1 MTGKVNID
9 CSKTKLASDSVK
21 NIAAAAAAAA
31 DDDDDDD
38 DDDDEAL

>member
-21 NIAAAAAAAA
+21 NIAA
-31 DDDDDDD
+31 DDDDDD
-38 DDDDEAL
+38 DDDDEGL